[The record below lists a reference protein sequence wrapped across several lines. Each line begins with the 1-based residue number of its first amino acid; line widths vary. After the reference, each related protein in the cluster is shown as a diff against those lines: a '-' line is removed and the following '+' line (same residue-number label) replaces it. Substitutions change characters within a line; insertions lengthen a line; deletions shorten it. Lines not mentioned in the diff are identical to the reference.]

1 MHNRFV
7 CFFSNAIL
15 TEESPRLRWG
25 SLCAKEVIEERGGE
39 LREVYVFARFRQCEH
54 EERLLQA
61 TPAGLRAQLDCRP
74 MSKE

>member
-1 MHNRFV
+1 MQYWQKSHQDF
-7 CFFSNAIL
+7 AGA
-15 TEESPRLRWG
+15 P
-25 SLCAKEVIEERGGE
+25 CAKEVIEERGGE

-74 MSKE
+74 MSIKE